1 MDETTLKKRRV
12 QQILTKARASLL
24 LQAPFYGSILLR
36 LKLGTAPCGTACTD
50 MKRLLFDPEF
60 VLRLEERPEELEFVM
75 LHEALHCVLLHPVR
89 GRGKIPLLYNLAA
102 DIVVNAEIMNMRW
115 LEEYEVDGQQVA
127 WRAPDGRSGHL
138 CTAEE
143 IYEMLLD
150 KYRDRMEGGMNAAEL
165 SAALYSE
172 TDGAALDV
180 HDIWQEMPAPFL
192 SEQEWKRYI
201 REAARIADRDQLPPL
216 ARRILDEVDY
226 EASINWREALQDFL
240 RRSFERFDY
249 TFSPADRRFAETD
262 FLLPAFWETASEE
275 TGKLW
280 FMADA
285 SGSVDDRTLTAVVLE
300 IRACLE
306 QLAGVEGRLSFF
318 DTEVTE
324 PLELRTADDLKDAV
338 PEGGGGTSFYCMFE
352 YLKERAAADLPDA
365 VIILTDGYAQW
376 PPEEEAMG
384 IPVLWVLVDSQEDAP
399 WGRSLHMDFL
409 EAENE
414 C

>member
-89 GRGKIPLLYNLAA
+89 GCGKIPLLYNLAA

-165 SAALYSE
+165 SAALRSE
-172 TDGAALDV
+172 TDGAPLDV
-180 HDIWQEMPAPFL
+180 HDIWKEMPAPFL

-201 REAARIADRDQLPPL
+201 REAARIAGRDQLPPL

-324 PLELRTADDLKDAV
+324 LLELRTADDL
-338 PEGGGGTSFYCMFE
+338 
-352 YLKERAAADLPDA
+352 
-365 VIILTDGYAQW
+365 
-376 PPEEEAMG
+376 
-384 IPVLWVLVDSQEDAP
+384 
-399 WGRSLHMDFL
+399 
-409 EAENE
+409 
-414 C
+414 

>member
-24 LQAPFYGSILLR
+24 LQAPFYGSI
-36 LKLGTAPCGTACTD
+36 
-50 MKRLLFDPEF
+50 
-60 VLRLEERPEELEFVM
+60 
-75 LHEALHCVLLHPVR
+75 
-89 GRGKIPLLYNLAA
+89 
-102 DIVVNAEIMNMRW
+102 
-115 LEEYEVDGQQVA
+115 
-127 WRAPDGRSGHL
+127 
-138 CTAEE
+138 
-143 IYEMLLD
+143 
-150 KYRDRMEGGMNAAEL
+150 
-165 SAALYSE
+165 
-172 TDGAALDV
+172 
-180 HDIWQEMPAPFL
+180 
-192 SEQEWKRYI
+192 
-201 REAARIADRDQLPPL
+201 
-216 ARRILDEVDY
+216 
-226 EASINWREALQDFL
+226 
-240 RRSFERFDY
+240 
-249 TFSPADRRFAETD
+249 
-262 FLLPAFWETASEE
+262 LLPAFWETASEE

-338 PEGGGGTSFYCMFE
+338 PEGGGGTSFYCIFE

-399 WGRSLHMDFL
+399 WGRSLHVDFL

>member
-143 IYEMLLD
+143 IYEMMLD

-165 SAALYSE
+165 SAALRSE

-201 REAARIADRDQLPPL
+201 REAARIAGRDQLPPL

-324 PLELRTADDLKDAV
+324 PLELRTADDLKDSV
-338 PEGGGGTSFYCMFE
+338 PEGGGGTSFYCIFE

-399 WGRSLHMDFL
+399 WGRSLHVDFL
-409 EAENE
+409 EVENE

>member
-165 SAALYSE
+165 SAALRSE

-201 REAARIADRDQLPPL
+201 REAARIAGRDQLPPL

-324 PLELRTADDLKDAV
+324 LLELRTADDLKDAV
-338 PEGGGGTSFYCMFE
+338 PEGRGGTSFYCIFE
-352 YLKERAAADLPDA
+352 YLKECAAADLPDA

-409 EAENE
+409 EVENE

>member
-165 SAALYSE
+165 SAALRSE

-201 REAARIADRDQLPPL
+201 REAARIAGRDQLPPL

-338 PEGGGGTSFYCMFE
+338 PEGGGGTRFYCIFE

-409 EAENE
+409 EVENE

>member
-60 VLRLEERPEELEFVM
+60 VLRLEERPGELEFVM

-165 SAALYSE
+165 SAALRSE
-172 TDGAALDV
+172 TDGAPLDV
-180 HDIWQEMPAPFL
+180 HDIWKEMPAPFL

-201 REAARIADRDQLPPL
+201 REAARIAGRDQLPPL

-324 PLELRTADDLKDAV
+324 LLELRTADDLKDAV
-338 PEGGGGTSFYCMFE
+338 PEGRGGTSFYCIFE
-352 YLKERAAADLPDA
+352 YLKECAAADLPDA

-409 EAENE
+409 EVENE

>member
-165 SAALYSE
+165 SAALRSE
-172 TDGAALDV
+172 TDGAPLDV
-180 HDIWQEMPAPFL
+180 HDIWKEMPAPFL

-201 REAARIADRDQLPPL
+201 REAARIAGRDQLPPL

-338 PEGGGGTSFYCMFE
+338 PEGGGATSFYCIFE
-352 YLKERAAADLPDA
+352 YLKECAAADLPDA

-409 EAENE
+409 EVENE

>member
-165 SAALYSE
+165 SAALRSE

-180 HDIWQEMPAPFL
+180 HDIWKEMPAPFL

-201 REAARIADRDQLPPL
+201 REAARIAGRDQLPPL

-249 TFSPADRRFAETD
+249 TFSPADRRFA
-262 FLLPAFWETASEE
+262 
-275 TGKLW
+275 
-280 FMADA
+280 
-285 SGSVDDRTLTAVVLE
+285 
-300 IRACLE
+300 
-306 QLAGVEGRLSFF
+306 
-318 DTEVTE
+318 
-324 PLELRTADDLKDAV
+324 
-338 PEGGGGTSFYCMFE
+338 
-352 YLKERAAADLPDA
+352 
-365 VIILTDGYAQW
+365 
-376 PPEEEAMG
+376 
-384 IPVLWVLVDSQEDAP
+384 
-399 WGRSLHMDFL
+399 
-409 EAENE
+409 
-414 C
+414 

>member
-102 DIVVNAEIMNMRW
+102 
-115 LEEYEVDGQQVA
+115 
-127 WRAPDGRSGHL
+127 
-138 CTAEE
+138 
-143 IYEMLLD
+143 
-150 KYRDRMEGGMNAAEL
+150 EL
-165 SAALYSE
+165 SAALRSE
-172 TDGAALDV
+172 TDGAPLDV
-180 HDIWQEMPAPFL
+180 HDIWKEMPAPFL

-201 REAARIADRDQLPPL
+201 REAARIAGRDQLPPL

-306 QLAGVEGRLSFF
+306 QLAGVEGRLFFF

-324 PLELRTADDLKDAV
+324 LLELRTADDLKDAV
-338 PEGGGGTSFYCMFE
+338 PEGGGGTSFYCIFE
-352 YLKERAAADLPDA
+352 YLKECAAADLPDA

-409 EAENE
+409 EVENE

>member
-102 DIVVNAEIMNMRW
+102 DIVVNAEIMNMRG

-165 SAALYSE
+165 SAALRSE

-192 SEQEWKRYI
+192 SEQEWKR
-201 REAARIADRDQLPPL
+201 
-216 ARRILDEVDY
+216 
-226 EASINWREALQDFL
+226 
-240 RRSFERFDY
+240 
-249 TFSPADRRFAETD
+249 
-262 FLLPAFWETASEE
+262 ASEQE
-275 TGKLW
+275 
-280 FMADA
+280 
-285 SGSVDDRTLTAVVLE
+285 
-300 IRACLE
+300 
-306 QLAGVEGRLSFF
+306 RL
-318 DTEVTE
+318 
-324 PLELRTADDLKDAV
+324 PCAR
-338 PEGGGGTSFYCMFE
+338 P
-352 YLKERAAADLPDA
+352 
-365 VIILTDGYAQW
+365 
-376 PPEEEAMG
+376 
-384 IPVLWVLVDSQEDAP
+384 
-399 WGRSLHMDFL
+399 
-409 EAENE
+409 
-414 C
+414 

>member
-165 SAALYSE
+165 SAALRSE

-180 HDIWQEMPAPFL
+180 HDIWKEMPAPFL

-201 REAARIADRDQLPPL
+201 REAARIAGRDQRPPL

-226 EASINWREALQDFL
+226 EASIDWREALQDFL

-285 SGSVDDRTLTAVVLE
+285 SGSVDDRTLTAVLCWKSV
-300 IRACLE
+300 
-306 QLAGVEGRLSFF
+306 
-318 DTEVTE
+318 
-324 PLELRTADDLKDAV
+324 
-338 PEGGGGTSFYCMFE
+338 
-352 YLKERAAADLPDA
+352 
-365 VIILTDGYAQW
+365 
-376 PPEEEAMG
+376 
-384 IPVLWVLVDSQEDAP
+384 
-399 WGRSLHMDFL
+399 
-409 EAENE
+409 
-414 C
+414 